1 MRRPEAD
8 NLEGWRVGRIKGQN
22 IFPAF
27 QASIPPTGKPVSLF
41 ITFEG
46 PDGSG
51 KSTQIN
57 LVTTH
62 LTHLGYQVLC
72 TREPGGTAIGDQIR
86 HVLHDIQ
93 NTEMSARAEI
103 LLYSASRAQLVEQ
116 VILPHLAQGGVVLC
130 DRYADSTY
138 AYQGYGRQLDFETL
152 RLITD
157 FATQGLKP
165 NLTIYLDVPVEEG
178 LRRKS
183 AANVNGVGEWNRMD
197 RLELA
202 FHQRVRAGY
211 LEMAQKEP
219 ERWLIV
225 NASAPVDQINQIICE
240 RLEQVLEGG
249 SRE

>member
-1 MRRPEAD
+1 M
-8 NLEGWRVGRIKGQN
+8 
-22 IFPAF
+22 
-27 QASIPPTGKPVSLF
+27 F

-57 LVTTH
+57 LVTAH
-62 LTHLGYQVLC
+62 LEQSGYKVLC

-86 HVLHDIQ
+86 QVLHDVK

-138 AYQGYGRQLDFETL
+138 AYQGYGRRLDFETL
-152 RLITD
+152 RLITE
-157 FATQGLKP
+157 FATQSLKP
-165 NLTIYLDVPVEEG
+165 DLTIYLDVAVEEG

-183 AANVNGVGEWNRMD
+183 AANVSGQGEWNRMD
-197 RLELA
+197 QLELD

-211 LEMAQKEP
+211 LEMAQNEP

-225 NASAPVDQINQIICE
+225 DASAPVEEISWVICR
-240 RLEQVLEGG
+240 RLEQVLSEVRGQ
-249 SRE
+249 

>member
-1 MRRPEAD
+1 M
-8 NLEGWRVGRIKGQN
+8 
-22 IFPAF
+22 
-27 QASIPPTGKPVSLF
+27 SLF

-57 LVTTH
+57 LIVEH
-62 LTHLGYQVLC
+62 LSRLGYQVLC
-72 TREPGGTAIGDQIR
+72 TREPGGTAIGNQIR
-86 HVLHDIQ
+86 QVLHDVN
-93 NTEMSARAEI
+93 NTEMSPRAEI

-116 VILPHLAQGGVVLC
+116 VILPHLAQGGIVLC

-152 RLITD
+152 RLITH
-157 FATQGLKP
+157 FATQSLKP
-165 NLTIYLDVPVEEG
+165 DLTIYLDVPVEEG

-183 AANVNGVGEWNRMD
+183 AANVSGEGEWNRMD
-197 RLELA
+197 QLELA

-211 LEMAQKEP
+211 LEMARNEP

-225 NASAPVDQINQIICE
+225 DASAPVDEIHQIICQ
-240 RLEQVLEGG
+240 RLEQVLIVA
-249 SRE
+249 SSQ

>member
-1 MRRPEAD
+1 M
-8 NLEGWRVGRIKGQN
+8 
-22 IFPAF
+22 
-27 QASIPPTGKPVSLF
+27 SLF

-57 LVTTH
+57 LVVEY
-62 LTHLGYQVLC
+62 LSRLGYRVLC
-72 TREPGGTAIGDQIR
+72 TREPGGTAIGNQIR
-86 HVLHDIQ
+86 QVLHDVN

-116 VILPHLAQGGVVLC
+116 VILPHLARGGIVLC

-138 AYQGYGRQLDFETL
+138 AYQGYGRQLDFGTL
-152 RLITD
+152 RLITN

-165 NLTIYLDVPVEEG
+165 DLTVYLDVPVEEG

-183 AANVNGVGEWNRMD
+183 AANVTGEGEWNRMD
-197 RLELA
+197 QLELA

-211 LEMAQKEP
+211 LEMAQNEP

-225 NASAPVDQINQIICE
+225 DASAPVDQINRIICQ
-240 RLEQVLEGG
+240 RVEQVLAVASGQ
-249 SRE
+249 

>member
-1 MRRPEAD
+1 M
-8 NLEGWRVGRIKGQN
+8 
-22 IFPAF
+22 
-27 QASIPPTGKPVSLF
+27 F

-57 LVTTH
+57 LVVAH
-62 LTHLGYQVLC
+62 LERLGYEVLC
-72 TREPGGTAIGDQIR
+72 TREPGGTAIGNQIR
-86 HVLHDIQ
+86 QVLHDVK

-138 AYQGYGRQLDFETL
+138 AYQGYGRRLDFETL
-152 RLITD
+152 RLITE
-157 FATQGLKP
+157 FATQSLKP
-165 NLTIYLDVPVEEG
+165 DLTIYLDVAVEEG

-183 AANVNGVGEWNRMD
+183 AANISGQGEWNRMD
-197 RLELA
+197 QLELD

-225 NASAPVDQINQIICE
+225 DASAPVEEISWVICR
-240 RLEQVLEGG
+240 RLEQVLSEV
-249 SRE
+249 SSQRSVISSQ

>member
-1 MRRPEAD
+1 M
-8 NLEGWRVGRIKGQN
+8 
-22 IFPAF
+22 
-27 QASIPPTGKPVSLF
+27 SLF

-57 LVTTH
+57 LVAAH
-62 LTHLGYQVLC
+62 LEHSGYEVLC

-86 HVLHDIQ
+86 QVLHDVK

-138 AYQGYGRQLDFETL
+138 AYQGYGRRLDFETL
-152 RLITD
+152 RLITN
-157 FATQGLKP
+157 FATQNLKP
-165 NLTIYLDVPVEEG
+165 DLTIYLDVAVEEG

-183 AANVNGVGEWNRMD
+183 AANVSGQGEWNRMD
-197 RLELA
+197 RLELE

-211 LEMAQKEP
+211 LEMAHKEP

-225 NASAPVDQINQIICE
+225 DASAPVEEINAIICE
-240 RLEQVLEGG
+240 RLEQVLSVVRG
-249 SRE
+249 

>member
-1 MRRPEAD
+1 MK
-8 NLEGWRVGRIKGQN
+8 L
-22 IFPAF
+22 
-27 QASIPPTGKPVSLF
+27 SLF

-57 LVTTH
+57 LIANH
-62 LTHLGYQVLC
+62 LTRQGYKVLC

-86 HVLHDIQ
+86 QVLHDIN

-152 RLITD
+152 RLITE

-183 AANVNGVGEWNRMD
+183 GANVTGEGEWNRMD
-197 RLELA
+197 QLELA

-211 LEMAQKEP
+211 LEMAHKAP

-225 NASAPVDQINQIICE
+225 DASAPVDQINQLIC
-240 RLEQVLEGG
+240 RWLEQVLPVA
-249 SRE
+249 SNQ

>member
-1 MRRPEAD
+1 
-8 NLEGWRVGRIKGQN
+8 L
-22 IFPAF
+22 
-27 QASIPPTGKPVSLF
+27 SLF

-57 LVTTH
+57 LVVDY
-62 LTHLGYQVLC
+62 LTRQGYEVLC

-86 HVLHDIQ
+86 QVVHDIG

-116 VILPHLAQGGVVLC
+116 VILPHLAQGRVVLC

-138 AYQGYGRQLDFETL
+138 AYQGYGRQMDFETL
-152 RLITD
+152 RLITH

-165 NLTIYLDVPVEEG
+165 DLTIYLDLDVTEG
-178 LRRKS
+178 LRRKT
-183 AANVNGVGEWNRMD
+183 AANMSGEGEWNRMD
-197 RLELA
+197 QLELA

-211 LEMAQKEP
+211 LEMAQTEP

-225 NASAPVDQINQIICE
+225 DASAPVAQINQIICQ
-240 RLEQVLEGG
+240 RLEQVLGVRSKE
-249 SRE
+249 